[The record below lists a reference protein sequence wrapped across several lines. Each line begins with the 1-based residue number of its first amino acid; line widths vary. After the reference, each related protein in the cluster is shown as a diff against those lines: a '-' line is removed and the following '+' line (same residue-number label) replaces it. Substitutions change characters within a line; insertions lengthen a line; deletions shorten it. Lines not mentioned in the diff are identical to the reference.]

1 MINDGIEILEHNG
14 EGFSKIVCF
23 GAWRVAFLR
32 CEERL
37 AHLKKLERHMETDE
51 VFVLLEG
58 KATLYIGLEK
68 EPFEMEPFKMYNV
81 KQAVW
86 HAIVV
91 SEDAKV
97 LIVEN
102 QDTTEENSEYIDL

>member
-1 MINDGIEILEHNG
+1 MNNQIEILDYTG
-14 EGFSKIVCF
+14 PGYMPIVDF

-68 EPFEMEPFKMYNV
+68 EPFEMEAFKMYNV

-102 QDTTEENSEYIDL
+102 RDTTEDNSEYIDL

>member
-1 MINDGIEILEHNG
+1 MNDQIEILDYTG
-14 EGFSKIVCF
+14 PGYMPIVDF

-102 QDTTEENSEYIDL
+102 RDTTEANSEYIEL

>member
-1 MINDGIEILEHNG
+1 MNNQLDILDYQG
-14 EGFSKIVCF
+14 EGYKPIVDF

-68 EPFEMEPFKMYNV
+68 EPYEMEPHKMYNV
-81 KQAVW
+81 RQAVW

-91 SEDAKV
+91 SPDAKV

-102 QDTTEENSEYIDL
+102 RDTTEQNSEYIVL